1 MQEVMERSKHEYD
14 QNPIH
19 QILKK
24 LIKMYKNK
32 NFSENKFFL
41 SLGSYAALTMKN
53 IYISVMHSTLEKEN
67 ICDFKGSL
75 GNFDMRKISH
85 ALFVPQFDYTCLLII
100 YSSKLL

>member
-32 NFSENKFFL
+32 NKNFSENKFFL
-41 SLGSYAALTMKN
+41 SL
-53 IYISVMHSTLEKEN
+53 
-67 ICDFKGSL
+67 
-75 GNFDMRKISH
+75 
-85 ALFVPQFDYTCLLII
+85 
-100 YSSKLL
+100 

>member
-1 MQEVMERSKHEYD
+1 
-14 QNPIH
+14 
-19 QILKK
+19 
-24 LIKMYKNK
+24 
-32 NFSENKFFL
+32 
-41 SLGSYAALTMKN
+41 
-53 IYISVMHSTLEKEN
+53 MHSTLEKEN